1 MTDDD
6 DFITVNITKD
16 QSAALVLI
24 LMLASQAGMVDNL
37 PSDVQESFYSLV
49 KMMTIEIE
57 RQKLNALGS
66 N

>member
-37 PSDVQESFYSLV
+37 PSDVQESFYSFV
-49 KMMTIEIE
+49 KMMMMEID